1 MELQEGDG
9 LMAGSRRRE
18 NLLRR
23 TFCDTRGNAQT
34 QTNSREHRD
43 KFSLTRLRHTG

>member
-23 TFCDTRGNAQT
+23 TFCGTRGNAQT
-34 QTNSREHRD
+34 QTNSRGRRD
-43 KFSLTRLRHTG
+43 NSR

>member
-9 LMAGSRRRE
+9 LMAGSRRRA

-23 TFCDTRGNAQT
+23 TFCGTRSQHA
-34 QTNSREHRD
+34 H
-43 KFSLTRLRHTG
+43 

>member
-18 NLLRR
+18 NLPRR
-23 TFCDTRGNAQT
+23 TFCGRAAMRKPRRIRTGVE
-34 QTNSREHRD
+34 TNSR
-43 KFSLTRLRHTG
+43 

>member
-9 LMAGSRRRE
+9 LMAGSRHRE

-23 TFCDTRGNAQT
+23 TFCGTRSRHAQ
-34 QTNSREHRD
+34 
-43 KFSLTRLRHTG
+43 